1 MLMLLGSL
9 LFQANAISLMVSFLV
24 FIICVAIVIIGA
36 RWLLGLA
43 GITIPQPLMVIIG
56 LIVFLFFLLIFL
68 NYSGL
73 WVWGGRGLH

>member
-1 MLMLLGSL
+1 MLLAAL
-9 LFQANAISLMVSFLV
+9 LLQSNAISVMVSFLV

-56 LIVFLFFLLIFL
+56 LIIFLFFLLIFL
-68 NYSGL
+68 NYTGI
-73 WVWGGRGLH
+73 WAFGGHLR